1 MADNIDNKD
10 YVKDIVELNDTIEQL
25 SEENRVLKQEVEN
38 SKQIFQQMK
47 YILKPLV
54 DSSVIEAMANLT
66 IRVEP
71 TL

>member
-1 MADNIDNKD
+1 MADDIDNKD

-54 DSSVIEAMANLT
+54 DSAVDEAIADLVIQK
-66 IRVEP
+66 VHP
-71 TL
+71 

>member
-1 MADNIDNKD
+1 MADDIDNKD

-38 SKQIFQQMK
+38 SKQIFQQIK

-54 DSSVIEAMANLT
+54 DSAVDEAIADLVIQK
-66 IRVEP
+66 VHP
-71 TL
+71 

>member
-1 MADNIDNKD
+1 MADDIDNKD
-10 YVKDIVELNDTIEQL
+10 YVKDIVELNETIEQL
-25 SEENRVLKQEVEN
+25 SEENRVLKTEVEN

-54 DSSVIEAMANLT
+54 DSAVSEAMANLT